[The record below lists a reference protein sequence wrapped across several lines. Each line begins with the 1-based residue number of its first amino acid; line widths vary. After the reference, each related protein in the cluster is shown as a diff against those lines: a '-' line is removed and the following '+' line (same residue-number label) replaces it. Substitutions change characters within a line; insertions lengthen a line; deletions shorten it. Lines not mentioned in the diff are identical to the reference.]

1 MRIKTVTRPKAGFGF
16 TAIRSGIP
24 AMSAADDIVTF
35 GCKSDINEMLN
46 HIP

>member
-1 MRIKTVTRPKAGFGF
+1 
-16 TAIRSGIP
+16 
-24 AMSAADDIVTF
+24 MSAADDIVSF